1 MTEMELACQKFGELL
16 QEQME
21 RISHMNQE
29 KTDFSTKP
37 VVTIGLI
44 DGDGIGPIIMEQ
56 ATQVLHKLLEK
67 EIAQGSVVCKKIE
80 GLTIENR
87 LALGE
92 SVPKQ
97 VLEEIKSCDVL
108 LKGPTTTPMGGDHG
122 KRQCDAPPGA
132 GFVRQCPPGV
142 HPGGG
147 NRLDFLPGEHGR

>member
-1 MTEMELACQKFGELL
+1 MKEMELACQKFSQLL

-29 KTDFSTKP
+29 KTDFTTKP

-92 SVPKQ
+92 SVP
-97 VLEEIKSCDVL
+97 
-108 LKGPTTTPMGGDHG
+108 
-122 KRQCDAPPGA
+122 R
-132 GFVRQCPPGV
+132 
-142 HPGGG
+142 
-147 NRLDFLPGEHGR
+147 